1 MVVAARLYHFGEA
14 FGVSFITHDWGITPF
29 LRRRRNPLYPVHP
42 RHPPIGYNN
51 PHLRAA
57 NAVPQTGNPP
67 APRQTTAMTSPN
79 HHSDDYRRQFMP
91 PARRGPTSAAPPDAS
106 DLSDAPPLVTTA
118 MPPMSAP
125 PPLASEPQPP
135 PSDNAPPTPD
145 LALASALAD
154 ADPDDAAAPAY
165 VAASD
170 LFKIYKPAD
179 LEVVA
184 LRGVDLAVAPGELV
198 GIVGASGSGKTT
210 LLNILAGLER
220 PSAGGIRVGARD
232 LLDISDSEL
241 VEYRR
246 REVGFVWQATGR
258 NLVPY
263 LNVRDNIE
271 LPQAIAGVGK
281 RQRQERAAELLDALQ
296 MSDKSRR
303 YPAELSGGEQQ
314 RVAIAVALAN
324 RPPLLLADEPTGE
337 LDTNMAE
344 DVLQMLRRINRRFG
358 VTVIIV
364 THYAG
369 IARWVDRVVRIRDGR
384 IGSESY
390 LTASYQGAAGQEQE
404 YLVIDRAGRL
414 QLPREYVDQLA
425 MDGLASAG
433 LAPDGNAITIRPA
446 AAPPRS
452 RTPHE
457 TPDRG
462 ADDF

>member
-1 MVVAARLYHFGEA
+1 MA
-14 FGVSFITHDWGITPF
+14 S
-29 LRRRRNPLYPVHP
+29 
-42 RHPPIGYNN
+42 
-51 PHLRAA
+51 A
-57 NAVPQTGNPP
+57 NDHND
-67 APRQTTAMTSPN
+67 
-79 HHSDDYRRQFMP
+79 HSSNDAYRRQFMP
-91 PARRGPTSAAPPDAS
+91 PERRGRIPVPAAPAAAVAVPTAA
-106 DLSDAPPLVTTA
+106 APIEPEA
-118 MPPMSAP
+118 EPAAAEPPAP
-125 PPLASEPQPP
+125 AAADNGRPPA
-135 PSDNAPPTPD
+135 D
-145 LALASALAD
+145 LALATALSETEL
-154 ADPDDAAAPAY
+154 DDAAAPAY
-165 VAASD
+165 VAAGD

-184 LRGVDLAVAPGELV
+184 LRGVDLQVAAGELV

-281 RQRQERAAELLDALQ
+281 RLRRERAAELLDALQ
-296 MSDKSRR
+296 MSDKARR

-390 LTASYQGAAGQEQE
+390 LTASYRGDDGQEQE
-404 YLVIDRAGRL
+404 YLVVDRAGRL
-414 QLPREYVDQLA
+414 QLPREYVEQVS
-425 MDGLASAG
+425 MNGLASAG
-433 LAPDGNAITIRPA
+433 IAADGNAITIRPA
-446 AAPPRS
+446 IAPQRS
-452 RTPHE
+452 RTRRE
-457 TPDRG
+457 TADRG
-462 ADDF
+462 PDDDR